1 MKTLS
6 LIITLTVLSLICK
19 AQQITMKFQIWTNY
33 ERPASMG
40 MLEASDNDSIKIFKS
55 YDQEV
60 TYIANLNNKKIKMFD
75 GKGWEKNY
83 DIVFV
88 NNDEKH
94 YLDLVLQKEDKTLIN
109 ILVTENVDDKLSL
122 IVTRLTPQEGKVSG
136 IFSNNVI
143 CYKN

>member
-6 LIITLTVLSLICK
+6 LIITLTVLSLICN
-19 AQQITMKFQIWTNY
+19 AQEITMKFQIWTNY

-40 MLEASDNDSIKIFKS
+40 ILEALDNDSLKIFKS

-60 TYIANLNNKKIKMFD
+60 TYIANLDNKKIKMFD

-94 YLDLVLQKEDKTLIN
+94 YLDLLIQKEDKTLIN
-109 ILVTENVDDKLSL
+109 VLVTENVDNKLSL
-122 IVTRLTPQEGKVSG
+122 IVTRLMPKEGRVTG
-136 IFSNNVI
+136 IFSNDVF

>member
-1 MKTLS
+1 MKTIS
-6 LIITLTVLSLICK
+6 LIITLIVLSFICN
-19 AQQITMKFQIWTNY
+19 AQEITMKFQIWTNF

-40 MLEASDNDSIKIFKS
+40 ILEASDSDSLEILNS
-55 YDQEV
+55 YNQEV
-60 TYIANLNNKKIKMFD
+60 TYIANLDNKKIKMFD

-88 NNDEKH
+88 NYDEKH
-94 YLDLVLQKEDKTLIN
+94 YMDIIVQKEDKTLIS

-122 IVTRLTPQEGKVSG
+122 IVTRLIPQAGKMSG
-136 IFSNNVI
+136 IFSNNVL